1 MAQQLI
7 NVGTTAN
14 DGTGDL
20 LRNGF
25 IKVNQNFTELY
36 TNRISGSGTDNYI
49 PRFNGTNALEN
60 SIIFDNGTNVGIG
73 TTSPVYPL
81 QVNGVINTN
90 SFFRIG
96 DATTI
101 GGIGS
106 ANAIF
111 GVGGN
116 DWVFYNPNATSNV
129 FYTSGTERMRITSSG
144 NVGIGTSDFFENAKL
159 TLQGGLVV
167 RSGAISNAPSQN
179 AVVLDNAGGISRLM
193 ASGASTWNAV
203 LAINPFGGNVGIGT
217 TNPTEK
223 LHVAGVAQILD
234 DGSRGRITFQISS
247 TQNDLYSTTT
257 AFDDYRNL
265 RLSSNELI
273 LSSGGTTE
281 RMRITSSGNV
291 GIGTTTADYRT
302 QIETTSAN
310 VFLVKNTSS
319 TSFNRSYFYNNNNIG
334 TQFLNFGSA
343 YGFGTEFG
351 VGQNGSVLQSN
362 TTSAFAIGT
371 STSTPLYLGTN
382 GTERMRITSAGK
394 VGIGATNPYSKLE
407 IVGPSTSYSNS
418 PSIVL
423 TDNAGTINSRRWL
436 IGNVATDYGSL
447 NFAVSTTNSNDPV
460 NSKMTIKKEGN
471 VGIGTTSPAYP
482 LEVNG
487 SINVYP
493 NNFFRYDGDTGIIGS
508 ATSIGGASNQLG
520 IRASNDILFATNGAN
535 ERMRITSGGNVGIGT
550 SSPSEKLT
558 LSGGALRLE
567 SATGVSSYVHYIS
580 PGNDEWSAGMNGAY
594 DFQIAYSNG
603 LGTPRMT
610 LLKGGNVG
618 IGTTSPTSK
627 LQVVG
632 LPSYVDNT
640 TALAGGLTAGAF
652 YHTAGVLKV
661 VI

>member
-60 SIIFDNGTNVGIG
+60 SIIYDNGTNVGIG
-73 TTSPVYPL
+73 TASPSSL
-81 QVNGVINTN
+81 LEI
-90 SFFRIG
+90 
-96 DATTI
+96 A
-101 GGIGS
+101 GS
-106 ANAIF
+106 APILTMNRTSGSFVNTIDFKTSGSSVASIISNAGNGEQRYSI
-111 GVGGN
+111 GPSVGWGG
-116 DWVFYNPNATSNV
+116 FHT
-129 FYTSGTERMRITSSG
+129 FYTDTNERMRITSAG
-144 NVGIGTSDFFENAKL
+144 NVGIGTSNPEVKLDIYGTGTTQHRIQSSSGGDIRFSVDSVGRLGTYSNSDFL
-159 TLQGGLVV
+159 LL
-167 RSGAISNAPSQN
+167 SN
-179 AVVLDNAGGISRLM
+179 GTERM
-193 ASGASTWNAV
+193 R
-203 LAINPFGGNVGIGT
+203 INSSGNVGIGT

-234 DGSRGRITFQISS
+234 DGARGRITFQISS

-281 RMRITSSGNV
+281 RMRITSAGNV
-291 GIGTTTADYRT
+291 GIGTTTPFSNAKL
-302 QIETTSAN
+302 QIRPSSDVNIAFQPSNGLSNGGKINAFDDAASVN
-310 VFLVKNTSS
+310 VNLE
-319 TSFNRSYFYNNNNIG
+319 FNG
-334 TQFLNFGSA
+334 LNL
-343 YGFGTEFG
+343 GFK
-351 VGQNGSVLQSN
+351 
-362 TTSAFAIGT
+362 
-371 STSTPLYLGTN
+371 TN
-382 GTERMRITSAGK
+382 ESERMRITSA
-394 VGIGATNPYSKLE
+394 
-407 IVGPSTSYSNS
+407 
-418 PSIVL
+418 
-423 TDNAGTINSRRWL
+423 
-436 IGNVATDYGSL
+436 
-447 NFAVSTTNSNDPV
+447 
-460 NSKMTIKKEGN
+460 
-471 VGIGTTSPAYP
+471 
-482 LEVNG
+482 
-487 SINVYP
+487 
-493 NNFFRYDGDTGIIGS
+493 
-508 ATSIGGASNQLG
+508 
-520 IRASNDILFATNGAN
+520 
-535 ERMRITSGGNVGIGT
+535 GNVGIGT

-618 IGTTSPTSK
+618 IGTTSPNNKLDVNGNINVPSTNFYRYDGDTGLIGSATSIVGGASNQLGIRASNDILFATNGANERMRITSGGNVGIGTSSPSAKLDVNGTLNVGSLSSGSNAVISLANNASGGTRNIYYKSSDVTINITSTGGNDLMTITNGGNVGIGTTSPTSK

-632 LPSYVDNT
+632 LPSYADNT